1 MSPQTPERGD
11 PVRAEQDGAA
21 GDMRREEWEP
31 RPEAPRLGDDE
42 IHLWRVRLD
51 QPAEVYSACLY
62 TLTADERER
71 AGRFHFDRHRRQFV
85 ISRGALRSVL
95 GHYLDRPPSRLRFV
109 YSSFGKPAVEGEEGP
124 ECLRFNLS
132 HAEGMALIALTRG
145 KEVGVDV
152 EVVREEFPGME
163 IAQDYFS
170 AREVRTL
177 RSLPEEARAAAFF
190 LYWTRK
196 EAYIKAI
203 GEGLSHSLQQ
213 FSVSL
218 GDGESSVLAEP
229 EGVAPGA
236 STWTV
241 KGLSV
246 GESHAAAVAF
256 RGPVTNFRFWQWDAA
271 LLDKR
276 TAFVSRPAS

>member
-1 MSPQTPERGD
+1 MSPPTLGRGEPLTAERG
-11 PVRAEQDGAA
+11 AA
-21 GDMRREEWEP
+21 SGDARREGWEP
-31 RPEAPRLGDDE
+31 CAEAPRLGADG

-51 QPAEVYSACLY
+51 QTAEVYRACLD
-62 TLTADERER
+62 TLTPDERER
-71 AGRFHFDRHRRQFV
+71 AGRFHFERHRQQFV
-85 ISRGALRSVL
+85 IARGALRSVL
-95 GHYLDRPPSRLRFV
+95 GRYLDRPPGQLRFA
-109 YSSFGKPAVEGEEGP
+109 YSAFGKPEVEGEEGGG
-124 ECLRFNLS
+124 CLRFNLS
-132 HAEGMALIALTRG
+132 HAEGVALIALTRG
-145 KEVGVDV
+145 REVGVDV

-163 IAQDYFS
+163 IAEGYFS
-170 AREVRTL
+170 AREVGTL
-177 RSLPEEARAAAFF
+177 RSLPEEAWAAAFF

-196 EAYIKAI
+196 EAYIKAL
-203 GEGLSHSLQQ
+203 GEGLSHSLRQ

-236 STWTV
+236 SGWSV

-271 LLDKR
+271 LLCKP
-276 TAFVSRPAS
+276 TAFS